1 MSVIKYRNSLTD
13 EWQDLAILK
22 GEKGDTGP
30 MGPQGPQG
38 IQGETGPKGDT
49 GPQGE
54 TGPQGPQGI
63 QGEKG
68 EPGESSL
75 PSGGKSGQVIRMG
88 ASEPSWSF
96 PLSSDVIWY
105 PNSPQNNY
113 SPNAKISDTLLDIKN
128 ELRLWSNNALL
139 DRYVGIAWTRYNIIK
154 ASEYAT
160 AEEAYQAS
168 LSIDG
173 ANTKMIL
180 LYWDIETTTLK
191 EKLLYTAENETY
203 TYYDMVLEQNH
214 IYQLLCPMGDNFT
227 VSKFQYN
234 KIKQLFDTIPYHC
247 IPQFWSSQNILFPG
261 GNFIWCVEAR
271 GNESNRRLYYIRDIT
286 DPMIIYNNLNSN
298 LTATTIQSAID
309 ELASK
314 INSLVDGEEV
324 AY

>member
-1 MSVIKYRNSLTD
+1 MSVIKYRNNLTD
-13 EWQDLAILK
+13 EWQDLTIIK

-88 ASEPSWSF
+88 ASEPGWGF
-96 PLSSDVIWY
+96 PLASDVVWTTDG
-105 PNSPQNNY
+105 PSNLY
-113 SPNAKISDTLLDIKN
+113 SPNLKTSRTLLDIKN
-128 ELRLWSNNALL
+128 DLTLWGTHALL
-139 DRYVGIAWTRYNIIK
+139 ERQVAKGLRQSKIIH
-154 ASEYAT
+154 ASDYAT
-160 AEEAYQAS
+160 AEEAYLAS
-168 LSIDG
+168 LTIDG
-173 ANTKMIL
+173 ANTKMTI
-180 LYWDIETTTLK
+180 LYWDIETTTLRN
-191 EKLLYTAENETY
+191 KLLHKSEGESYLW
-203 TYYDMVLEQNH
+203 YDIVLEQNH
-214 IYQLLCPMGDNFT
+214 IYQCLCPDTTNLSYSSLQY
-227 VSKFQYN
+227 SKRQE
-234 KIKQLFDTIPYHC
+234 LFDTIPHHC
-247 IPQFWSSQNILFPG
+247 ISKFWDSQTTLYPG
-261 GNFIWCVEAR
+261 CNFIWCVDTSSSYQ
-271 GNESNRRLYYIRDIT
+271 NSVYYIRDIT
-286 DPMIIYNNLNSN
+286 DQQLFYNNLNSN
-298 LTATTIQSAID
+298 LSATTIQSAID